1 MPEAAEKNRGD
12 LRRGRSGLGSK
23 STRSTLRTHDGGRRR
38 KSVRHENYHRDFD
51 DSLHRVTSVSLEQ
64 LPDGMKTLLTL
75 LDRSKGPAMLLDTW
89 LM

>member
-38 KSVRHENYHRDFD
+38 KSVRHENDHRDFD